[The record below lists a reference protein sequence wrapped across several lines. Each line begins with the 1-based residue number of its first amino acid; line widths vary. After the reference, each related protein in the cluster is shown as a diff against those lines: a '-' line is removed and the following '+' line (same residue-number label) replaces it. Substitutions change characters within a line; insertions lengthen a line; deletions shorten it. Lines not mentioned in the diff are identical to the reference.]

1 MGGDVCVFGGGVVI
15 LNRPG
20 SLIEETSRQRS
31 EVNRIG
37 DLVEREE
44 QEYALRMVL
53 SSCSRES
60 RGEDG

>member
-1 MGGDVCVFGGGVVI
+1 MGGDVCVSGGGVVI

-37 DLVEREE
+37 DLVERG
-44 QEYALRMVL
+44 AGI
-53 SSCSRES
+53 CP
-60 RGEDG
+60 EDGLI